1 MTSEWKL
8 AFEQSSDLETVSG
21 SASAVAD
28 AVRRGADL
36 RLYMTTS
43 TYEETL
49 YFQQTYAG
57 EGDAFAGLMSH
68 HHSYVWDGKPFDEPY
83 VCLFKYDASGRLSMV
98 KWLLGDRA
106 EDHSAVG
113 EYGVYRWFVC
123 DRWRLVYEHDEQGNC
138 VTGDLS
144 ELMEAARAGLSIRVG
159 VRQLFGLNEDNAGG
173 PSHLSFLTTM
183 QPMIQDGR
191 VMSNCDFTLVGAP
204 QWPFEWS
211 DGLHMAV
218 LRPTTSGEFICFLA
232 EPGKLPFQR
241 HIRRRAT
248 QWMVAEPS
256 CEA

>member
-36 RLYMTTS
+36 RLYMTTP

-57 EGDAFAGLMSH
+57 EGEAFAGLMSH

-83 VCLFKYDASGRLSMV
+83 VSLFKYDASGDCAMV

-106 EDHSAVG
+106 EDHSYAG
-113 EYGVYRWFVC
+113 TYGVYRWFTC
-123 DRWRLVYEHDEQGNC
+123 DRWRLVYEHDEQGNP
-138 VTGDLS
+138 VAGDLS

-159 VRQLFGLNEDNAGG
+159 VRQLFGLNQDDAGG
-173 PSHLSFLTTM
+173 PVHVSFLTTM
-183 QPMIQDGR
+183 QPMIKDGH
-191 VMSNCDFTLVGAP
+191 VLSNCDFTLIGAP
-204 QWPFEWS
+204 QWPIVWN

-218 LRPTTSGEFICFLA
+218 LQPSTSGEFVCFLA

-241 HIRRRAT
+241 YMRRRAM